1 MNKKLIEI
9 LKAEEEIKEN
19 IIENNIFT
27 KDLTIELKRLIKEE
41 CSQDAINE
49 IKEKIDIFE
58 KQTEYLES
66 LLNNN

>member
-19 IIENNIFT
+19 IIENNIFA
-27 KDLTIELKRLIKEE
+27 KDLTTELKRLIKEG

>member
-1 MNKKLIEI
+1 MNKKLIQI

-27 KDLTIELKRLIKEE
+27 KDLTTELKRLIKEE